1 MAKTLLLADD
11 SVTVQRVI
19 ELTFAEEGMHVVAV
33 GSGREAMARFEI
45 DRPDIVLA
53 DVSMPDGDG
62 YAVAE
67 HVKALA
73 GDEVPVV
80 LMTGAFEQLDEDRA
94 KSVGCD
100 GVLAKPFEPQ
110 MAIALVRDLLE
121 REPGT
126 RSVAEPIAT
135 PDADSSAAFAPAVD
149 GSAVVAGGAGSLDD
163 YFDRLDEALAS
174 AGYTPSEP
182 AIRGAEG
189 GAPSTATSVEA
200 ASGAERPASLAQAF
214 SALLADEL
222 GEAPLPDTWKTA
234 PAPRLEVD
242 DALVDRIANR
252 VAERLADTA
261 IREAVERRVLD
272 VAERL
277 IREEIDRIKTGV

>member
-73 GDEVPVV
+73 GDDVPVV

-121 REPGT
+121 REPGARPAVESPAAT
-126 RSVAEPIAT
+126 TAEPTADIAE
-135 PDADSSAAFAPAVD
+135 AGEGAMVSAGV
-149 GSAVVAGGAGSLDD
+149 GGSLDD

-174 AGYTPSEP
+174 AGYTPSGP
-182 AIRGAEG
+182 AGRATG
-189 GAPSTATSVEA
+189 GLSSSVVPAAVETAGV
-200 ASGAERPASLAQAF
+200 ERPASLAQAF

-222 GEAPLPDTWKTA
+222 GEAPLPDAWKA
-234 PAPRLEVD
+234 ASAPRLEVD
-242 DALVDRIANR
+242 EALIDRIASR

-277 IREEIDRIKTGV
+277 IREEIDRIKTGA